1 MKTYTT
7 AQGDMWDSIAY
18 TQLGGTA
25 YTGELICANAQY
37 RNFYIFPA
45 GIVLVLP
52 EIRTAAA
59 SPLLPPWKRRKGN
72 LS

>member
-18 TQLGGTA
+18 NQLGDTA
-25 YTGELICANAQY
+25 HTDKLMNANLRYREYYT
-37 RNFYIFPA
+37 FPA

-52 EIRTAAA
+52 EIPKST
-59 SPLLPPWKRRKGN
+59 SDTLPPWKQVGQ
-72 LS
+72 